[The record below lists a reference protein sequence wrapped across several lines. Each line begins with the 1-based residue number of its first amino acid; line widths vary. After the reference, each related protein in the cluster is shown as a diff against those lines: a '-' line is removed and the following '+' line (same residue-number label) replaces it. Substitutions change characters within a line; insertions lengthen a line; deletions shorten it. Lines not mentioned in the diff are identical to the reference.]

1 MTKTYFLTAICSLLS
16 LTACHDGEGETV
28 ESTYMLPIEQVPDY
42 KYSRSGLSTVDQW
55 ECAMN
60 QKAATYIYESF
71 LQKAYLHDDDDM
83 QRLKEAFEEG
93 QNAAH
98 LSQQVAETVP
108 EATRQLILQDFQ
120 QLFDDTRALGQHT
133 YQPAAE
139 ATPGYIGYSAG
150 DNSRSFANAD
160 GIIPAEV
167 FNGMITGTI
176 YLNKIMNKHLTTA
189 NFDNENLRN
198 AHRDL
203 QIGPG
208 NSYTELEHHWDLAYG
223 YFNNMKAITQ
233 SEGIALLKNRERKL
247 YEAFAW
253 GRYAL
258 GHYDYKLLKEK
269 MDFIRKDLSQ
279 IVAARAMY
287 LLIGPNTMANI
298 ESKNPQNAFFFISQ
312 AYGLVYALQFCC
324 DMNGQPAYSY
334 EEIKSLL
341 QLFKDDKGL
350 WNIERLKADSTT
362 KGSLQ
367 YIVMAIG
374 NKFGITLDQ
383 LIR

>member
-1 MTKTYFLTAICSLLS
+1 MIKTYFLTAICSLLL

-28 ESTYMLPIEQVPDY
+28 ESTYMLPIEQVPEY

-55 ECAMN
+55 ECAMTKN
-60 QKAATYIYESF
+60 AATYLYKSF
-71 LQKAYLHDDDDM
+71 LQKAYIHDDDDM
-83 QRLKEAFEEG
+83 QRLQEAFKEG
-93 QNAAH
+93 QNAAQ
-98 LSQQVAETVP
+98 LSQQVAETAP

-120 QLFDDTRALGQHT
+120 QLFDDTRTLGQHT

-139 ATPGYIGYSAG
+139 GTPGHIGYSAG

-160 GIIPAEV
+160 GLIPAEV
-167 FNGMITGTI
+167 FNGMITGTV
-176 YLNKIMNKHLTTA
+176 YLNKIMSKHLTTA
-189 NFDNENLRN
+189 NFDSESLRN

-203 QIGPG
+203 QIAPG
-208 NSYTELEHHWDLAYG
+208 NSYTALEHHWDLAYG
-223 YFNNMKAITQ
+223 YFSNMKAITQ
-233 SEGIALLKNRERKL
+233 SEGIALLKNREQKL
-247 YEAFAW
+247 HEAFAW

-269 MDFIRKDLSQ
+269 MDFICKDLSQ

-287 LLIGPNTMANI
+287 LLIGPNTMANL

-312 AYGLVYALQFCC
+312 AYGLVYALQFCR
-324 DMNGQPAYSY
+324 DTNGQQAYSY

-341 QLFKDDKGL
+341 QLFRADKGL
-350 WNIERLKADSTT
+350 WNIDRLKAGSST

-367 YIVMAIG
+367 YIATAIG
-374 NKFGITLDQ
+374 NKFGITSDQ